1 MHGIPEQGFDRR
13 ADKYQL
19 TIRIG
24 LQDHVAAEIG
34 YESVEA
40 LTFLLASTRPHDIR
54 HIATDENDAQR
65 ATDLLEGRRHTF
77 EPMPRV
83 VGKAQA
89 KATSRLLVRFD
100 RLAKGLEKRPSIFRV
115 QQIEGPA
122 LFQGLLENFAERAGA
137 ERGAARVHKEQTPP
151 VVEFENQIRRIRGE
165 RSAAGLGIAQCSGL
179 LGDLLPKPAEFVDEL
194 RPVFLLVAAQRVP
207 SRWETSQSAPT

>member
-19 TIRIG
+19 TVRIG

-40 LTFLLASTRPHDIR
+40 LTFLLAS

-65 ATDLLEGRRHTF
+65 AIDLLEGRRHTF

-83 VGKAQA
+83 IGKAQA
-89 KATSRLLVRFD
+89 KTTSRLLVRFD

-137 ERGAARVHKEQTPP
+137 ERGAARVHEEQTPP

-165 RSAAGLGIAQCSGL
+165 RSAADLGIAQCSGL

-194 RPVFLLVAAQRVP
+194 RPVFLLVAAQRVS